1 MKLLFLH
8 GPAVNLSRQ
17 RLSLV
22 KSQFEAADVL
32 VFEKG
37 SDPQTM
43 MGNLMTP
50 SLLSKEQLI
59 VLENAPEL
67 DLSALSDN
75 LTVVFWFDKEI
86 NEKNKLLNFVREN
99 KGQVLYFAPEKET
112 SVFPFLDRIAARDK
126 QAFLEIKK
134 IKQAGFDSQYLIT
147 MILYQL
153 RSLVATK
160 KDAKVFVK
168 EKVARQRKN
177 FTLEELV
184 DLYRFVLATDFKI
197 KTGLIENTQAEFL
210 IVNKFVLTKG

>member
-67 DLSALSDN
+67 DLPALSDN

-112 SVFPFLDRIAARDK
+112 SVFPFLDRIAAKDK

-134 IKQAGFDSQYLIT
+134 LKQAGFDTQYLIT

-153 RSLVATK
+153 RSLITTK